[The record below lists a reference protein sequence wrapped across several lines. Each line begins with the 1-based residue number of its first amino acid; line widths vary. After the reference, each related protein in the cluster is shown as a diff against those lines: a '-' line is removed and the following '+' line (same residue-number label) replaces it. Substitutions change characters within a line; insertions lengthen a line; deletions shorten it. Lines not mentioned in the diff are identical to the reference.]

1 MLRSSGAMVWVKI
14 VCGVE
19 HGAAVRPVSEPRKN
33 AHNHLLLP
41 NLVLLPNISDSFERC
56 TTIHCIADIFVCVQK
71 YACVFYF
78 IQV

>member
-1 MLRSSGAMVWVKI
+1 MVWVKI

-41 NLVLLPNISDSFERC
+41 NLVLLPNISDSSECC
-56 TTIHCIADIFVCVQK
+56 TTIHCIADIFVCLQI
-71 YACVFYF
+71 YAFVFFY
-78 IQV
+78 IGLSIL